1 MAAPSMEDV
10 LFGDV
15 RVKRSKVA
23 KLQVEG
29 DLEALFVS
37 TEYDDRDLLVTLTDC
52 ERAWNGCLTHT
63 QLSDLASKANLERA
77 EYVKMTLNALNGSTD
92 TPCVCAVSLRGAAL
106 KLSWKKLLK
115 DGVRFELG
123 SMTLSRQEAVKEV
136 QCSLLDFL
144 VERVNDLQNE
154 MGQLK
159 DANVRLDRE
168 HRSALS
174 RLEANVQLKESIE
187 NDLFGKFR
195 LILNSKKAKIRHLL
209 EARPEASAEGSDDD
223 SLENQL
229 PSPPEKKG
237 EELAPSPKRAAPVKR
252 RKRVAASRSSS
263 VPEPPIIE
271 RRTRTPSEGEAMES
285 DKLLELL

>member
-1 MAAPSMEDV
+1 MEDV

-29 DLEALFVS
+29 DLDALFVS
-37 TEYDDRDLLVTLTDC
+37 TEYDDRDLLLTLTDC
-52 ERAWNGCLTHT
+52 EHAWNGRLTHT
-63 QLSDLASKANLERA
+63 QLSDLASKANVDRA

-92 TPCVCAVSLRGAAL
+92 TPFVCSVSLRGTAL
-106 KLSWKKLLK
+106 KLSWKKLLN

-123 SMTLSRQEAVKEV
+123 SMTLSQQNTVKDV

-144 VERVNDLQNE
+144 VDQVSALQNE

-159 DANVRLDRE
+159 DVNVRLDRE
-168 HRSALS
+168 HRNALS

-187 NDLFGKFR
+187 KDLFGKFR

-209 EARPEASAEGSDDD
+209 ETRPEASAEGSGDN
-223 SLENQL
+223 SPEHQL
-229 PSPPEKKG
+229 PSPQEEKR

-252 RKRVAASRSSS
+252 RKRVTASRPSS
-263 VPEPPIIE
+263 VPEPPVIE
-271 RRTRTPSEGEAMES
+271 RRTRTPSEGEPMES